1 MEFEM
6 VRDLGDQDLS
16 KSWLP
21 FIMYKRVSIK
31 KYQTVLCF
39 LNVENLG

>member
-21 FIMYKRVSIK
+21 FIMYNRVSIK